1 MFRMTRVSVWRVLWV
16 TTFFLDVH
24 SSLRVAG
31 MTVGSWSSRE
41 KARGGGEGDE
51 EDLMGKMGTVKEG

>member
-1 MFRMTRVSVWRVLWV
+1 V
-16 TTFFLDVH
+16 TTFLREVH

-41 KARGGGEGDE
+41 KARGGGEGEGD